1 MLQINQLG
9 KKEIR
14 VLFRY
19 GIPLGCFSNNGKNE
33 IVISKVHDIK
43 VMRNGV
49 APFSYVCL
57 ALFTCLR
64 FPKYIL
70 MRKNTR
76 GQLFKASLA

>member
-9 KKEIR
+9 IKEIR

-19 GIPLGCFSNNGKNE
+19 GIYRYVAL
-33 IVISKVHDIK
+33 VTISKVHGIK
-43 VMRNGV
+43 VMRNDV

-64 FPKYIL
+64 FP
-70 MRKNTR
+70 
-76 GQLFKASLA
+76 